1 VSSEEEK
8 NKALARRFVG
18 AFASGDMDT
27 PEELMAPQRRDRDLF
42 EHPHPPHSGGQDH
55 RRVERGKPTRD
66 ATASY

>member
-27 PEELMAPQRRDRDLF
+27 PEDLMAPPAAR
-42 EHPHPPHSGGQDH
+42 
-55 RRVERGKPTRD
+55 
-66 ATASY
+66 